1 MIYRVD
7 SFTEKNINPI
17 TNCEYDST
25 WLVFALSSDM
35 DTPMIV
41 GTNNGCAYTIKI
53 SKQLHNDWNWFYKF
67 RKLNPKKLDHRRSL
81 INNFVNSV
89 FLYEDRMVI
98 TFNFKDSTEPNAD
111 PEKSAL
117 GSDLKVSGAPKK
129 AITIWCLIFLLC
141 KP

>member
-7 SFTEKNINPI
+7 SFTENNINPI

-53 SKQLHNDWNWFYKF
+53 SKQLHDDWKW
-67 RKLNPKKLDHRRSL
+67 LSEILLDTVMQIEL
-81 INNFVNSV
+81 
-89 FLYEDRMVI
+89 MV
-98 TFNFKDSTEPNAD
+98 
-111 PEKSAL
+111 L
-117 GSDLKVSGAPKK
+117 
-129 AITIWCLIFLLC
+129 
-141 KP
+141 